1 MKIVFLSNYY
11 NHHQSAL
18 ARRLQR
24 LSEGWFSFIKTTEI
38 GAERVAL
45 GWKTDEPE
53 YVVSYASDPERAQA
67 AIEDADIVIY
77 GAAPVE
83 LIRSRVKAGLP
94 VFKYSERIFK
104 NARTR
109 ITLPLRVFKYR
120 RDYGRCGNVFLL
132 CASAYAAADY
142 AKTLA
147 FRNKAYKWG
156 YFPET
161 ILYEK
166 DLWRKKEPRSILWA
180 GRFIE
185 WKHPEAPVLLA
196 ERLMRAGE
204 NFTMKMVGR
213 GEMLQRI
220 QIMAERRGVSGKI
233 KFLGAMP
240 PSEVRAEMEKASIF
254 IATSDFNEGWG
265 AVVGE
270 AMNSGCAVVASHAMG
285 SAPFLI
291 EHGKNGRLYKN
302 GDIAGL
308 ERHVT
313 EFLVDE
319 RAAAETGKNAYDAIV
334 SEWNADVAADRIVA
348 FGEALLSGNTLPVY
362 DSGPLSEAPVL
373 SNRYKYEK

>member
-18 ARRLQR
+18 ARRLNR
-24 LSEGWFSFIKTTEI
+24 LSEGRFSFIKTTEI

-120 RDYGRCGNVFLL
+120 RDYGRRGNVFLL

-220 QIMAERRGVSGKI
+220 QIMAERRGVS
-233 KFLGAMP
+233 
-240 PSEVRAEMEKASIF
+240 
-254 IATSDFNEGWG
+254 
-265 AVVGE
+265 
-270 AMNSGCAVVASHAMG
+270 
-285 SAPFLI
+285 
-291 EHGKNGRLYKN
+291 
-302 GDIAGL
+302 
-308 ERHVT
+308 
-313 EFLVDE
+313 
-319 RAAAETGKNAYDAIV
+319 
-334 SEWNADVAADRIVA
+334 
-348 FGEALLSGNTLPVY
+348 
-362 DSGPLSEAPVL
+362 
-373 SNRYKYEK
+373 